1 MSDFQIPV
9 LAWLVGVLADVM
21 RGALQFCYQMSNDFG
36 FPSYGI
42 AIIVLTVIIKVALLP
57 LAVKQIRSMKGMQ
70 ELQPKIQAIQKKYK
84 GDRAKISSEMQRLYR
99 ENHISPAA
107 GCLPLLIQM
116 PFLIS
121 IYYALMGFPYDPAHE
136 SFLWLDSLAA
146 PDTTYI
152 LPALAALSTWVISW
166 QTTPKNVQGSQKT
179 MLYIMP
185 LFIGYISIT
194 FPSGLVIYW
203 VVCNVF
209 QFVQQTIMFRSEMTA
224 RLADAR
230 KGVVTVRTPKKDEAP
245 KKRRAV
251 KKQAEKAEEA
261 PKKKRAKRPAE
272 EQADK
277 DGEPAKEKETKETPN
292 EAAEEAPEAAK
303 AEVPGKEEEK

>member
-251 KKQAEKAEEA
+251 KKQAEKVEEA

-277 DGEPAKEKETKETPN
+277 DGGPAKEKETKETPN

>member
-272 EQADK
+272 EQEDK
-277 DGEPAKEKETKETPN
+277 DGGPAKEKETKETLN

>member
-230 KGVVTVRTPKKDEAP
+230 KGVVTVCTPKKDEAP

-277 DGEPAKEKETKETPN
+277 DGGPAKENETKETPN

>member
-261 PKKKRAKRPAE
+261 PKKKRSKRPAE

-277 DGEPAKEKETKETPN
+277 DGGPAKENETKETPN

>member
-245 KKRRAV
+245 KKRRVV

-277 DGEPAKEKETKETPN
+277 DGGPAKEKETKETPN

>member
-277 DGEPAKEKETKETPN
+277 DGGPAKEKETKETPN
-292 EAAEEAPEAAK
+292 EAAEEALEATK

>member
-166 QTTPKNVQGSQKT
+166 QTTPKDVQGSQKT

-272 EQADK
+272 EQEDK
-277 DGEPAKEKETKETPN
+277 DGGPAKEKETKETPN